1 MKQQIM
7 DVQHESD
14 AILVPARTEREVP
27 LESVKDASAFTR
39 REGSRYFPL
48 DFRLRR
54 LVVDAVAQKYQTPA
68 DAAGTADAGLVCI
81 GETRCERAWDSG
93 DPALAAAAEHLRAVR
108 GSTEGIVAVHL
119 LGRGQPQP
127 FLALGKRFAFLCTET
142 AGDVTISY
150 KDVRLTPDGLTMADR
165 LQSEGPLLTY
175 PLAEAFRSFFREF
188 LLLRRTSLT
197 NVRARHPLADAAYYL
212 RRDYLDFLVDAAAA
226 EGRLTAENAIRLEY
240 MAREFHVG
248 AGELTKSF
256 EQAAAGGIPEK
267 EMYDRL
273 AHVLLKDVQGWQVF
287 VLYQDI
293 LSLIV
298 DADGGNCRPCL
309 YRLLQRQALAGE
321 AFVAA
326 CTEAIRCQRQAE
338 QHIEAAVRS
347 ADADRRALLWPDA
360 RQWLRYEEEFRL
372 KLMDIGVMTDDRTR
386 GNARTTEEIPL

>member
-175 PLAEAFRSFFREF
+175 LLAEAFRSFFREF

-197 NVRARHPLADAAYYL
+197 NVRARHPLADAAYHL

-256 EQAAAGGIPEK
+256 EQAAAGG
-267 EMYDRL
+267 
-273 AHVLLKDVQGWQVF
+273 
-287 VLYQDI
+287 
-293 LSLIV
+293 
-298 DADGGNCRPCL
+298 NCRPCL

-347 ADADRRALLWPDA
+347 ADANRRALLWPDA